1 MAVGTVRTV
10 DYMVTTAYASN
21 TSGLIGATQ
30 VQDGA
35 ETSGALPASPHGT
48 QTTTPY
54 VLQIDDRGTIV
65 EMNLAGANQV
75 SVPTNASVAFPLGTV
90 IAVYQMGAG
99 TTTVAAV
106 TPGTTTIRNPSSATT
121 RVQFA
126 QVYLRK
132 RATDEWVLSG
142 DLT

>member
-1 MAVGTVRTV
+1 MVATVRTV
-10 DYMVTTAYASN
+10 DAIEALITDNTTGLDTPQMVRD
-21 TSGLIGATQ
+21 L
-30 VQDGA
+30 A
-35 ETSGALPASPHGT
+35 ETLGALPPSPHGT

-75 SVPTNASVAFPLGTV
+75 SVPTNASVAFPVGTV

-106 TPGTTTIRNPSSATT
+106 TPGTTTIRNSSSATT
-121 RVQFA
+121 RVQFT

-132 RATDEWVLSG
+132 RAADEWVLSG

>member
-10 DYMVTTAYASN
+10 DFMVTTAYAQN
-21 TSGLIGATQ
+21 TSGLIGATN

-35 ETSGALPASPHGT
+35 ETASALPASPHGT

-54 VLQIDDRGTIV
+54 VLQIDDRATVV

-75 SVPTNASVAFPLGTV
+75 SVPTNASVAFPIGTV

-99 TTTVAAV
+99 QTTIAAV
-106 TPGTTTIRNPSSATT
+106 TPGTTTVRNASSATV
-121 RVQFA
+121 RAQFA
-126 QVYLRK
+126 TVYLRK
-132 RATDEWVLSG
+132 RANDEWVLSG
-142 DLT
+142 DVT